1 MGASV
6 VYCITGTV
14 GKGIC
19 LFSDFEFCR
28 LSPLCVSLLSAGKL
42 NTVLQVAWALGTGRY
57 FLSQ

>member
-1 MGASV
+1 LL
-6 VYCITGTV
+6 YCITGTV